1 MSHTAYICNSHTD
14 TCGNIPID
22 ILTRAID
29 RSSREVSLFPES
41 GREPSRRKMNNLTI
55 SRTHTHTLCI
65 YTATGMRNYY
75 FIYFENVRVGWGESK
90 LRCEGARVRVSL
102 RLRVRVTL
110 RDRFTIAR
118 ELSQIAMP
126 SPNTHALQ
134 SPNVNVN
141 DSDLLRYTNIRRFE
155 DMRYVPE
162 RNYWHLMDGP
172 GGNAKGSSGYVCT
185 CLQMEWKIFF
195 IVLMDG
201 KHEALRR
208 YLHLLAKGGKFSID
222 GKHEALR
229 RCLHLLAQP
238 VPIGRLMILVVWFS
252 GSFSSRHHRLWK
264 FTTFSISGGPSS
276 NFSRRQKIFLWTSG
290 KIV

>member
-1 MSHTAYICNSHTD
+1 MSHTAYICKSHTD

-29 RSSREVSLFPES
+29 RCSREVSLFPES

-75 FIYFENVRVGWGESK
+75 FIYFENVRVGWGVQAPLWRGKGKGKPEVK
-90 LRCEGARVRVSL
+90 GKGN
-102 RLRVRVTL
+102 L
-110 RDRFTIAR
+110 RDKFTIAESCLR
-118 ELSQIAMP
+118 LLYHHR
-126 SPNTHALQ
+126 NTSTLM
-134 SPNVNVN
+134 
-141 DSDLLRYTNIRRFE
+141 LLNPQMFMWMTRIFCGIILFE
-155 DMRYVPE
+155 DSKIWDMSQKEEKKGFTIDIWWMGPAGTRRAQAMFAPACK
-162 RNYWHLMDGP
+162 RNE
-172 GGNAKGSSGYVCT
+172 N
-185 CLQMEWKIFF
+185 F
-195 IVLMDG
+195 IVLM
-201 KHEALRR
+201 
-208 YLHLLAKGGKFSID
+208 D